1 LNQGE
6 DTDGVEDPLDNAV
19 GGAVK
24 LTSLVGALVKNRDET
39 KGCAEE
45 FRVYTWDFLGREVTF
60 PDTSNVRYCRGG
72 RRGLT
77 VVLPEE

>member
-1 LNQGE
+1 MNQGE
-6 DTDGVEDPLDNAV
+6 DTDGVEDPPDNAV